1 MLYKFIYLLLNTRS
15 FINNHLLKSL
25 CTECHDRSNIRN
37 INKHCS
43 SIGKKNRMRRVMLL
57 LIQKSK
63 VIYVY
68 ANEYCSLEIKIK
80 MPYINV
86 GCHNF
91 SFFREDFP
99 YCFDTENL
107 HRCSVVSCQI

>member
-1 MLYKFIYLLLNTRS
+1 M
-15 FINNHLLKSL
+15 
-25 CTECHDRSNIRN
+25 
-37 INKHCS
+37 
-43 SIGKKNRMRRVMLL
+43 GRVMLL

-86 GCHNF
+86 GCHNS
-91 SFFREDFP
+91 SFFP
-99 YCFDTENL
+99 
-107 HRCSVVSCQI
+107 